1 VTSKKFETFII
12 SLILFNSAL
21 LGLKDYTDV
30 NNETAIN
37 KFVEDIEPLFTYVF
51 LIECSSKIMAMGLIL
66 GRNSYLS
73 DGWNWLDFIVVVTS
87 LLENVPA
94 MKNISGLR
102 TFRLFR
108 PLRSLTTMPSM
119 KLLMGTLLSSVS
131 QLGGIMGLAIF
142 FFMIF
147 AILGVSLWAG
157 RINYRCYETE
167 WPDAMGNWLLVED
180 DPFLCSS
187 SRVC

>member
-1 VTSKKFETFII
+1 MYDDAVSRVKNEQQFYVHGKFVSFSKNSLAIFDNKTKFRFFLVWIVTSKQFETFII

-21 LGLKDYTDV
+21 LGVKDYTDL
-30 NNETAIN
+30 NNETFIN

-51 LIECSSKIMAMGLIL
+51 LFECSFKIMAMGFIL

-119 KLLMGTLLSSVS
+119 KLLIGTLISSV
-131 QLGGIMGLAIF
+131 
-142 FFMIF
+142 
-147 AILGVSLWAG
+147 
-157 RINYRCYETE
+157 T
-167 WPDAMGNWLLVED
+167 
-180 DPFLCSS
+180 
-187 SRVC
+187 